1 MFKWFKKKEIVV
13 APKIDQHAVLR
24 QMQRVITM
32 LDDVKDSGH
41 FVYTIPE
48 LAPNVVPAGVTPLI
62 AQDSMCGAMANYAGM
77 EPQFYSTFIGYPA
90 LSWMSQNADYR
101 LVPETVAEEMTRE
114 WGKLK
119 GGDEEVIKQ
128 IEQRLDELGV
138 RDLMRRHIENDHYFG
153 RSQLFIDIEGQE
165 DKTDLPLLI
174 NEKGIKK
181 GSLKGFSLVEA
192 LWSTPSAYNANNPL
206 QSDFFVPYEWY
217 VLGKRVHRDR
227 LMTLIMRP
235 VPDMM
240 KPSYNFGGLPMT
252 QAMKPYVER
261 CERTVDS
268 VSDLVHTYSITGL
281 KTDMSAVLSGGEG
294 SAANLVARAQ
304 IFSKMKNNQNLMLI
318 DKSGEEEFFQ
328 LNTPLTTLD
337 ILCSQAF
344 EQMAGPAK
352 MPLVKM
358 FGKSPSGLNA
368 TGDSEIRVWYDHV
381 AALQNAH
388 ILPQMKTIIDLVQ
401 LDLFGKIDP
410 ELYWQFNPLYQ
421 LDANEQADVDLKK
434 AQTAQ
439 VYVDMGVIDNIE
451 QREILQSDEDGL
463 YTGLDMSKDMDVY
476 DDVDKVDETQ
486 DRPIE

>member
-1 MFKWFKKKEIVV
+1 MFKWFKKKEIVE
-13 APKIDQHAVLR
+13 APEIDQYAALR
-24 QMQRVITM
+24 QMQRVVTL
-32 LDDVKDSGH
+32 LDETKDAGH

-62 AQDSMCGAMANYAGM
+62 AQDSMCGAMAGYAGS

-114 WGKLK
+114 WGKVK

-128 IEQRLDELGV
+128 IEQRLNELGV

-153 RSQLFIDIEGQE
+153 RSQIFIDIEGQE

-174 NEKGIKK
+174 NERGVKK
-181 GSLKGFSLVEA
+181 GSLKGFALVEA

-206 QSDFFVPYEWY
+206 KNDFFVPYEWY
-217 VLGKRVHRDR
+217 VLGNRVHRDR

-281 KTDMSAVLSGGEG
+281 KTDMSSVLSGGEG
-294 SAANLVARAQ
+294 SAANLVLRAQ

-337 ILCSQAF
+337 VLCSQAF

-381 AALQNAH
+381 AALQNAYA
-388 ILPQMKTIIDLVQ
+388 LPQMKTIIDLVQ

-439 VYVDMGVIDNIE
+439 LYVDMGVIDNVE
-451 QREILQSDEDGL
+451 QREILQSDEDGY
-463 YTGLDMSKDMDVY
+463 YTSLDMDKDMDLY
-476 DDVDKVDETQ
+476 SDIDKVGET
-486 DRPIE
+486 R

>member
-1 MFKWFKKKEIVV
+1 MFKWCKKKEIV
-13 APKIDQHAVLR
+13 ATPKIDQHAVLR

-206 QSDFFVPYEWY
+206 QNDFFVPYEWY
-217 VLGKRVHRDR
+217 V
-227 LMTLIMRP
+227 
-235 VPDMM
+235 
-240 KPSYNFGGLPMT
+240 
-252 QAMKPYVER
+252 
-261 CERTVDS
+261 
-268 VSDLVHTYSITGL
+268 
-281 KTDMSAVLSGGEG
+281 
-294 SAANLVARAQ
+294 
-304 IFSKMKNNQNLMLI
+304 
-318 DKSGEEEFFQ
+318 FF
-328 LNTPLTTLD
+328 
-337 ILCSQAF
+337 
-344 EQMAGPAK
+344 
-352 MPLVKM
+352 
-358 FGKSPSGLNA
+358 
-368 TGDSEIRVWYDHV
+368 
-381 AALQNAH
+381 
-388 ILPQMKTIIDLVQ
+388 
-401 LDLFGKIDP
+401 
-410 ELYWQFNPLYQ
+410 
-421 LDANEQADVDLKK
+421 
-434 AQTAQ
+434 
-439 VYVDMGVIDNIE
+439 
-451 QREILQSDEDGL
+451 
-463 YTGLDMSKDMDVY
+463 
-476 DDVDKVDETQ
+476 
-486 DRPIE
+486 